1 MSLLQ
6 EMETHGLADCEFN
19 RKLPL
24 IDLLVEHDLECFYNR
39 SFKQQEQALANM
51 FYENYRTYDQKDL
64 SDLYFDLTGKEY
76 TKWK

>member
-19 RKLPL
+19 RKQSL

-64 SDLYFDLTGKEY
+64 SDLYFDLMGEEY
-76 TKWK
+76 NHG